1 MLSRKSN
8 LAPSLAQPKEG
19 RSQGEETQREEP
31 WTTTFSTRYTQ
42 QTSPYS
48 WTKLQKELLNPYFC
62 SLKAAISSL
71 SRHIWFQNNCNSSN

>member
-1 MLSRKSN
+1 MPIMEGKEKKKKKEEESGREMLSRKSN

-48 WTKLQKELLNPYFC
+48 
-62 SLKAAISSL
+62 
-71 SRHIWFQNNCNSSN
+71 

>member
-19 RSQGEETQREEP
+19 RRQGEETQREEP
-31 WTTTFSTRYTQ
+31 WTDHNILHKVHSTNFT
-42 QTSPYS
+42 
-48 WTKLQKELLNPYFC
+48 LLLNQATKRASSSLLLL

-71 SRHIWFQNNCNSSN
+71 IRHIWFQNNC